1 MRYLFYKKWLVQW
14 LAVFLLSLL
23 ILGLG
28 RAFLFY
34 RYVSDTVKN
43 EYAAD
48 VFAMF
53 FKGLQFDIKISA
65 IVVALPLLLGAAC
78 LATVKS
84 AAWFDRHQNKL
95 LLGLLLLL
103 LTATV
108 ANVFYFGVYERQF
121 DVFVFGL
128 VDEDPAAVLKTM
140 WSDFPVLS
148 VLLGLAVV
156 GGRVGTSCF
165 PACVCGQESVS
176 GRRTAFG

>member
-53 FKGLQFDIKISA
+53 FKGLQFGIKISA
-65 IVVALPLLLGAAC
+65 IVVALPLFLGADC
-78 LATVKS
+78 LA
-84 AAWFDRHQNKL
+84 
-95 LLGLLLLL
+95 
-103 LTATV
+103 
-108 ANVFYFGVYERQF
+108 NV
-121 DVFVFGL
+121 
-128 VDEDPAAVLKTM
+128 
-140 WSDFPVLS
+140 
-148 VLLGLAVV
+148 
-156 GGRVGTSCF
+156 
-165 PACVCGQESVS
+165 
-176 GRRTAFG
+176 